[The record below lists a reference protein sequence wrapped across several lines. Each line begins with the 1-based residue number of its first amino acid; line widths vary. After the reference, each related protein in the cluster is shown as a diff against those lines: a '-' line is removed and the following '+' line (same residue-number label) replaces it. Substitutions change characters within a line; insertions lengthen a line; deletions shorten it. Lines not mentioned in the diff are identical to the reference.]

1 MDNKNLLTEGS
12 IRRKLLLFTL
22 NIFLGNLF
30 QQLYNT
36 ADSIIVG
43 NFLGHNALAA
53 VSSSGNLIF
62 LVNGLFIGVSM
73 GAGIVISNFV
83 GAKAKEQVSLSVHST
98 LALGILSSLILT
110 TVGVLFAPPILRLM
124 NTPESV
130 LPNSIAYFRI
140 YFAGAFGFVM
150 YNTFNGILRAVGDSK
165 HPLYYLIISSVT
177 NVILDI
183 VFIAGLGFGVGAAAF
198 ATAISQLFSAALAFN
213 RLRKIDADYK
223 IEFKKIK
230 LDKFMT
236 RKIIHYGIPSGLQN
250 SVMSLSNV
258 VIQSYINTFGEFAM
272 AGIGA
277 YSKIEGFIFIPIT
290 SFGMATTT
298 FVGQNLGAK
307 EYDRIKKGLRFG
319 VTCVTVSSLILGAI
333 MMIFA
338 ENLISMF
345 DSHPEVIAYGMQR
358 AHVVSMFFALCGF
371 THIMAAVM
379 RGSGRPTVSLMVF
392 LICWCVI
399 RIVIVAI
406 LGPIVKSL
414 ALTHWIYPATW
425 LMSSL
430 AFLIIYRRT
439 DLTKAH
445 I

>member
-62 LVNGLFIGVSM
+62 LVNGLFIGISM

-83 GAKAKEQVSLSVHST
+83 GAKSKEQVSLSVHST
-98 LALGILSSLILT
+98 LALGILSSIILT
-110 TVGVLFAPPILRLM
+110 TIGVLFAPPILRLM

-223 IEFKKIK
+223 IEFRKIK
-230 LDKFMT
+230 LDRMMT
-236 RKIIHYGIPSGLQN
+236 RKIIRYGIPSGLQN

-307 EYDRIKKGLRFG
+307 EYDRIKRGLRFG
-319 VTCVTVSSLILGAI
+319 VTCVTLSSLVLGAI
-333 MMIFA
+333 MMIFS

-379 RGSGRPTVSLMVF
+379 RGSGRPTISLMVF
-392 LICWCVI
+392 LICWCAI
-399 RIVIVAI
+399 RIVIIAI
-406 LGPIVKSL
+406 VGPIVNSL
-414 ALTHWIYPATW
+414 TLTHWIYPATW
-425 LMSSL
+425 LMSSVS
-430 AFLIIYRRT
+430 FLVIYKRM